1 MSLRGA
7 EGGSSSLADAQGM
20 NLSSRPSMTTLE
32 ALILACE
39 IGNQVMDLL
48 GILNDD
54 DDNDDMIRIPT
65 TMTEQGDRR
74 KQ

>member
-1 MSLRGA
+1 
-7 EGGSSSLADAQGM
+7 
-20 NLSSRPSMTTLE
+20 MTTLE